1 MGKAT
6 RDAYGEVLKE
16 LGGENPD
23 IVVLDAI
30 YPHQQKHRYLL
41 KPTLIVFSIPVL
53 PKQQMV

>member
-23 IVVLDAI
+23 IVVLDAV
-30 YPHQQKHRYLL
+30 YPHNKN
-41 KPTLIVFSIPVL
+41 TGIC
-53 PKQQMV
+53 